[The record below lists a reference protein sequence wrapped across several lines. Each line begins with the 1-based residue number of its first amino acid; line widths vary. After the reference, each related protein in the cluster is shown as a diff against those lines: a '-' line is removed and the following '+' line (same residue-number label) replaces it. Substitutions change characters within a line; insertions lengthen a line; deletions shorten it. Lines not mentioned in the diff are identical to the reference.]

1 MGCCKAKPEPAPEL
15 EEKKSAEPARVAFGS
30 REKLACA
37 PIRRAGCCEL
47 AAAARPD
54 AKPRASAVSENN
66 DFQSVA
72 SFDPPEER
80 RGRRER

>member
-37 PIRRAGCCEL
+37 PIRRAGCREL

-54 AKPRASAVSENN
+54 R
-66 DFQSVA
+66 
-72 SFDPPEER
+72 
-80 RGRRER
+80 